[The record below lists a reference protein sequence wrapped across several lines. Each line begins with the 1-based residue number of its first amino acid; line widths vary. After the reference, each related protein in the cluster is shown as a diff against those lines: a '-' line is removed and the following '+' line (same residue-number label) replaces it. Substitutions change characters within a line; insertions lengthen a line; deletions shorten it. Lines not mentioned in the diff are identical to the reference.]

1 MIIRIAV
8 QEAGHALICRALGM
22 GRVQELSIE
31 VGGGHILTNN
41 TASKACL
48 DGNNNHIAHSFM
60 PTIAIAAI
68 VIFWI

>member
-1 MIIRIAV
+1 
-8 QEAGHALICRALGM
+8 M